1 MSDELK
7 PDLVVADV
15 YKLSRIGN
23 KFTDNLKMAQ
33 IKFKKHTID
42 RAYCEEMNARWGVT
56 GTWCVI
62 DEEASEQNAMDI
74 LEKAA
79 IRLENDKARETAS
92 RAVVSLALGAN
103 KANPVSEGAN
113 DELKEARA
121 ELKTLT
127 GKVTYHKWDLETVL
141 GKINE
146 LTIKN

>member
-1 MSDELK
+1 MNDELK
-7 PDLVVADV
+7 SALVVADI
-15 YKLSRIGN
+15 YKLSRDGK
-23 KFTDNLKMAQ
+23 KFDQDIKRAKL
-33 IKFKKHTID
+33 KFKNHTVD
-42 RAYCEEMNARWGVT
+42 RSYCEEMNARWGVT

-79 IRLENDKARETAS
+79 MRLENDKARETAS
-92 RAVVSLALGAN
+92 RAVASLALGAN
-103 KANPVSEGAN
+103 KANPLIEGAG

-121 ELKTLT
+121 ELKKLT

-146 LTIKN
+146 FNN